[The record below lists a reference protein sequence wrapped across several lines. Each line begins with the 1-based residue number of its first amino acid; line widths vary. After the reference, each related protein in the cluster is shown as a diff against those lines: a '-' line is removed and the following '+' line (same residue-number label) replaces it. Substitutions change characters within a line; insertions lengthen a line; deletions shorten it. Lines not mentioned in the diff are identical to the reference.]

1 MTENTPTGDDPVSPA
16 AVAGPVVVI
25 GGGTMGRGIAL
36 AAVAAGLDTTLVDSN
51 RDALG
56 TASRYVEARADK
68 LAADRGRTADQLQ
81 VADDLKIAVSD
92 AAVVIEAVVERADVK
107 GEVFRTLGRAAPAQ
121 ALLASNT
128 STLSISELA
137 DAAGGSPRVVG
148 MHFFNPAH
156 RMRLVEVV
164 VGRATSDA
172 TRVDAIGL
180 CRVLDKEPI
189 VVADVAWFVTSRL
202 GLLLGN
208 EAIRIIAEG
217 TATAAD
223 VDTAMRLGYNHPMG
237 PLELADL
244 VGLDA
249 RLNNLRSV
257 TDRMGRHEFAPPPLL
272 VDLVEAGHLG
282 RKTGRGFYAY
292 DTDGNIVNGPRHG

>member
-51 RDALG
+51 RETLG

-68 LAADRGRTADQLQ
+68 LAADRGRTAGQLQ

-137 DAAGGSPRVVG
+137 DTAGGSPRVVG

-189 VVADVAWFVTSRL
+189 VVADVAGFVTSRL

>member
-36 AAVAAGLDTTLVDSN
+36 AAVGAGLDTTLVDSN

-68 LAADRGRTADQLQ
+68 LAADRGRTAGQLQ

-92 AAVVIEAVVERADVK
+92 AAVVIEAVVERADVT

-189 VVADVAWFVTSRL
+189 VVADVAGFVTSRL

>member
-36 AAVAAGLDTTLVDSN
+36 AAVGAGLDTTLVDSN

-68 LAADRGRTADQLQ
+68 LAADRGRTAGQLQ

-189 VVADVAWFVTSRL
+189 VVADVAGFVTSRL